1 MTEPTHG
8 RAAAPAPG
16 APDDWVLPLGSG
28 PADRV
33 APTPL
38 GTVDGTAG
46 AAVDARGYVVPA
58 PGGFG
63 VDWWIGADDR
73 WHLPAEEAAVRQ
85 RLVAAAPVVETT
97 LRIPGGEAVHRAYAV
112 RLSTADGGG
121 EGVVIE
127 VENRSA
133 VPFALALAVRP
144 FDFDG
149 PVALSEVALDGVT
162 LCVDGTPA
170 LVLPRVP
177 NRAVASTA
185 AAGDVRH
192 VVTGGLAHGAEFE
205 PVSCPEGRAH
215 AAVIVPVPHS
225 ATFRALVPLG
235 DRETAAGLPPVLPGA
250 DNVADGWTTQ
260 ARRAT
265 RVVVPDP
272 SVQEAADPLVASLL
286 LASTSHPAGLP
297 DDLSLDVTGSLGDVV
312 AVARALSDLGLSG
325 EAGHLFAHTLA
336 RPELG
341 DPARSWRGPGR
352 RGGRVDAAGDR
363 DALVALVAGLA
374 DHHRRS
380 PDRPLAEAA
389 VDLVAAVVGLAAAEQ
404 RRRSRRT
411 GDAGADPSTTR
422 SLFADGALLLAA
434 AGEPRAAT
442 DALAIADRIDAA
454 PAREPGPDPADL
466 LRAALVGRSGTGTWV
481 DGDGRADPGATARFA
496 SLVRASLLRESD
508 GGIQLLPSFPT
519 AWLGQGVEVH
529 GAPTRFGPVS
539 FALRWHADRPALLWE
554 VDAPPGSPDG
564 RRATTHLT
572 CPGLDPTWS
581 SDERR
586 SEALLAPVPVPAPAT
601 GAPDGD
607 GSGGKGV
614 VIGGL
619 QIGMRPPRSEGH
631 HEPAATDPAGD
642 PRPTPE
648 DEQP

>member
-8 RAAAPAPG
+8 RAPAPTAG
-16 APDDWVLPLGSG
+16 AADDWVLPFGSG
-28 PADRV
+28 PAARV

-97 LRIPGGEAVHRAYAV
+97 LRIPGGEAVHRAFAV
-112 RLSTADGGG
+112 RLSTVDGGG

-149 PVALSEVALDGVT
+149 PVALSEVELDGVT
-162 LCVDGTPA
+162 LRVDGTPA

-192 VVTGGLAHGAEFE
+192 VVTGGTAHEATFE
-205 PVSCPEGRAH
+205 PVSCPGGRAH
-215 AAVIVPVPHS
+215 AAIIVPVPHS

-235 DRETAAGLPPVLPGA
+235 HRDTAAGLPPVLPGA
-250 DNVADGWTTQ
+250 ENVADGWTTQ

-265 RVVVPDP
+265 RVVVPDA
-272 SVQEAADPLVASLL
+272 SVQEAADPLVAALL

-297 DDLSLDVTGSLGDVV
+297 DDLALDATGSLGDVV
-312 AVARALSDLGLSG
+312 AVARALSDLGLAG
-325 EAGHLFAHTLA
+325 EAGRLFAHTLA
-336 RPELG
+336 RPELQ
-341 DPARSWRGPGR
+341 DPARAWRGRGR
-352 RGGRVDAAGDR
+352 RGGRADAPSGR
-363 DALVALVAGLA
+363 DDLVALVAGLA
-374 DHHRRS
+374 DHHRRA
-380 PDRPLAEAA
+380 PDPPLAEAA
-389 VDLVAAVVGLAAAEQ
+389 VDVVAAVVGLAATEQ
-404 RRRSRRT
+404 RRPSRRA
-411 GDAGADPSTTR
+411 GDSAGEPSTMQA
-422 SLFADGALLLAA
+422 LFADGALLLAA
-434 AGEPRAAT
+434 AGERRAAT
-442 DALAIADRIDAA
+442 DALAIAHRIDAA
-454 PAREPGPDPADL
+454 VATAPVPGPDPSDL
-466 LRAALVGRSGTGTWV
+466 LRAALAGRSGTGTWV
-481 DGDGRADPGATARFA
+481 DGEGRADPGATARFA
-496 SLVRASLLRESD
+496 SLLRESLLRESD
-508 GGIQLLPSFPT
+508 EGLELLPSFPT

-554 VDAPPGSPDG
+554 VDAPPGSADG
-564 RRATTHLT
+564 RRAATRLT
-572 CPGLDPTWS
+572 CPGLDPAWS

-586 SEALLAPVPVPAPAT
+586 SEALLAPVPVPAA
-601 GAPDGD
+601 APDGD
-607 GSGGKGV
+607 GAGSRGV

-619 QIGMRPPRSEGH
+619 QIGMRPPRPEGH
-631 HEPAATDPAGD
+631 HEPSATDPAGD